1 MELSTQQ
8 HAAALDYASL
18 SAQIRRNR
26 TEAKQEERVA
36 RLQELAGE
44 HKALAAKAKNLRGEI
59 ESHQKEARAAAAQAA
74 DGRSKAESMEAKLN
88 AGVGLTSRDLVALQ
102 ADIESVRTA
111 VGQAEDRELQALD
124 SAESAESQLQKLRSR
139 AEAIAAEGKA
149 EGQRRQEEAARLDGE
164 HAQLVEQTTAK
175 LAELPAEAA
184 SIIRS
189 SGIGVL
195 AAGACGAC
203 GAALSGVQAD
213 AVRNAARTWAFQCE
227 DCEGLIVQA

>member
-1 MELSTQQ
+1 MELTEQQ
-8 HAAALDYASL
+8 HAAALEYASL

-26 TEAKQEERVA
+26 AAAQQKERVA
-36 RLQELAGE
+36 RLQELAE
-44 HKALAAKAKNLRGEI
+44 DHRTLAAQAKDVRAEI
-59 ESHQKEARAAAAQAA
+59 ESHQKEARAAGAQAA
-74 DGRSKAESMEAKLN
+74 DGRMKAESMESKLN

-102 ADIESVRTA
+102 ADIESVRA
-111 VGQAEDRELQALD
+111 VVGQAEDRELQALE
-124 SAESAESQLQKLRSR
+124 SAESAEAQLEQLRRR
-139 AEAIAAEGKA
+139 AEEIASEGKA

-164 HAQLVEQTTAK
+164 HAQLVEQIQAK
-175 LAELPAEAA
+175 LSELPAGAA

-213 AVRNAARTWAFQCE
+213 AVRNAKRTWAFQCE
-227 DCEGLIVQA
+227 DCESLVVQA